1 MPASTFSHYQV
12 YLKQLPMYPIE
23 CLDEEPRKSCED
35 RTWNKLEDETVQ
47 PHVDGEDRLVEN
59 LSRGK

>member
-1 MPASTFSHYQV
+1 MPKAFLCYQA
-12 YLKQLPMYPIE
+12 YSRHLLTYPIE
-23 CLDEEPRKSCED
+23 CLDEEPSKSCED